1 MFTSTSTP
9 TPTTTTTHPD
19 IFKDTIYHT
28 RPVIK
33 KAIADLSKEKVAEL
47 MNDCV
52 KRNHIPIPLP
62 IISDETLIK
71 RFLDVYNF
79 DLKVTDTQKMQRK
92 IFYNI
97 LSGHF
102 TNKVRVYSASKGHAS
117 AIDMWGDAQRLNL
130 IRGCLGMINMDC
142 PNFNEN
148 FLFLGIRNYIRMPG
162 QFPVY
167 VARMVYCHILSEP
180 LRTTPTKIGNVYT
193 GKVLDTSMGWG
204 DRLVGAMTCPLVS
217 EYVGCDPN
225 KSLSP
230 CYKAAYTMYKSARP
244 SPFKFTPYVCG
255 SEHEHSGM
263 YKKEYYDAAF
273 SSPPYL
279 DIEQYKETTGQPGS
293 KQAWSRYKTFDEF
306 ITKFIY
312 KTIDLTLYS
321 LKRGGI
327 YAINV
332 SAVCNPENKK
342 ETLSGK
348 VIEYLSKKPGVIQ
361 KESLQFP
368 IRNVKG
374 GFVEGR
380 SEIVYIFKKS

>member
-1 MFTSTSTP
+1 MATQ
-9 TPTTTTTHPD
+9 PD

-33 KAIADLSKEKVAEL
+33 KAIADLTKQTVAEL

-52 KRNHIPIPLP
+52 ARNNIPVPLP
-62 IISDETLIK
+62 IISDDILKK

-79 DLKVTDTQKMQRK
+79 DMKITDTQQMQRK

-97 LSGHF
+97 LSGYF

-117 AIDMWGDAQRLNL
+117 AVDMWGDSQRLGL
-130 IRGCLGMINMDC
+130 IKGCLGMINMDC

-148 FLFLGIRNYIRMPG
+148 FLFLSIRNYIRMPG

-167 VARMVYCHILSEP
+167 VARMVYCHLLSGP
-180 LRTTPTKIGNVYT
+180 LRTTPTIGGVYS

-204 DRLVGAMTCPLVS
+204 DRLVGAMTCPLVT

-225 KSLSP
+225 KSLNQ
-230 CYKAAYTMYKSARP
+230 CYKNIYKMYKSVRP
-244 SPFKFTPYVCG
+244 TAFKFTAYICG
-255 SEHEHSGM
+255 SEYTHPTM

-279 DIEQYKETTGQPGS
+279 DIEQYKEITGSPGS
-293 KQAWSRYKTFDEF
+293 KQAWLRYKTFDEF

-312 KTIDLTLYS
+312 KTIDNTLYS
-321 LKRGGI
+321 LKRGGV

-332 SAVCNPENKK
+332 SAVCNPENRK

-348 VIEYLSKKPGVIQ
+348 VIEYLTNKPGVTQ

-380 SEIVYIFKKS
+380 SEIVYIFKKA